1 MAKRGE
7 NADGGGC
14 WQELS
19 RRLATGRGVGVEFG
33 HRRINFPGF
42 GQGRASRPTCG
53 FDLISGVSLAA
64 QLVTFESLENLS
76 LFRVEFLSSQPLAL
90 MLGLGSVMEKGSS
103 AASSAAS
110 LRSVR
115 RRATWRMVSPVSD
128 ASWAM
133 AAAAS

>member
-19 RRLATGRGVGVEFG
+19 RRLAAGGDVEVGFGNGR
-33 HRRINFPGF
+33 ISFPGF
-42 GQGRASRPTCG
+42 GYGLASRPTCG

-76 LFRVEFLSSQPLAL
+76 LFRV
-90 MLGLGSVMEKGSS
+90 
-103 AASSAAS
+103 
-110 LRSVR
+110 
-115 RRATWRMVSPVSD
+115 
-128 ASWAM
+128 
-133 AAAAS
+133 